1 MTSQAYIFP
10 NLSERGKAMFF
21 GRNAMKI
28 EQLQDFDIWIDFVC
42 QELNITIAD
51 LKSKNRKRHLVEA
64 RQLACWMYNEYCL
77 LNRVVR
83 LSLEKMGER
92 IGGKDH
98 ATVLHCI
105 RTIATEIAN
114 YKDKKDKYQ
123 TMYNKLIFEYL

>member
-42 QELNITIAD
+42 KELNITIVD
-51 LKSKNRKRHLVEA
+51 FKSKNRKRHLVEA

-98 ATVLHCI
+98 ATVLHSI
-105 RTIATEIAN
+105 RTIATEISN
-114 YKDKKDKYQ
+114 YKDKRDKYQ

>member
-21 GRNAMKI
+21 GRNSMKI

-51 LKSKNRKRHLVEA
+51 FKSKRRFRHLVEA
-64 RQLACWMYNEYCL
+64 RQLACWLYNNHWINY
-77 LNRVVR
+77 RFPR

-98 ATVLHCI
+98 ATVLHSI

-114 YKDKKDKYQ
+114 YKDKKDQYQ

>member
-42 QELNITIAD
+42 KELNITIVD
-51 LKSKNRKRHLVEA
+51 FKSKNRKRHLVEA

-105 RTIATEIAN
+105 RTIAIEIAN

-123 TMYNKLIFEYL
+123 SMYNKLIFEYL